1 MKSIFPVALAVTMLA
16 SCTPENTQVVP
27 ELGGGVLTV
36 DEYLAQPAL
45 REKVIAACRND
56 PGRLRFTPNCVN
68 VYRADHL
75 ASVGTGSGV
84 RIDLSP

>member
-1 MKSIFPVALAVTMLA
+1 MKSVLPVVLAATLLA
-16 SCTPENTQVVP
+16 ACTREDASIVP
-27 ELGGGVLTV
+27 ELAGRVLTV
-36 DEYLAQPAL
+36 DEYLAQPDL

-56 PGRLRFTPNCVN
+56 PGRLRLTPNCVN

-75 ASVGTGSGV
+75 ASVGTGSGI